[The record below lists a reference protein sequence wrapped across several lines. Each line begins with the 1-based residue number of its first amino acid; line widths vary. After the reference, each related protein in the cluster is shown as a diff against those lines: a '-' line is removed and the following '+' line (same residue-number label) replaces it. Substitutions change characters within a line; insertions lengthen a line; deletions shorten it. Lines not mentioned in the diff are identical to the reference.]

1 MRARL
6 EGTVSV
12 LYLLLTSSF
21 VTCLLL
27 SNIIAGKLMTV
38 AGLVLPSAA
47 ILFPVTY
54 IFGDVLTEVYG
65 FKRARLAI
73 WIGFGA
79 NLLMSAVFLAA
90 LALPYPE
97 FWQQQAAYNAVLGFT
112 PRIVAASLIAYSAGE
127 LSNSVVLSRMKVL
140 TRGRWLWT
148 RTIGSTIVG
157 EAVDTLLFLGIAFYG
172 TLPVS
177 ALAWMMLAQYAWK
190 VLYEAAATPLTYL
203 FVRSVKRLEGIDTF
217 DDGVRYTPFRLE
229 VRNE

>member
-1 MRARL
+1 MRAKL
-6 EGTVSV
+6 KGTVSV
-12 LYLLLTSSF
+12 LYLLLTSVF

-38 AGLVLPSAA
+38 AGVVLPSAA
-47 ILFPVTY
+47 VLFPVTY

-90 LALPYPE
+90 LALPHPD
-97 FWQQQAAYNAVLGFT
+97 FWQSQAAYETVLGFT
-112 PRIVAASLIAYSAGE
+112 PRVVAASLIAYSAGE

-172 TLPVS
+172 TLPLS
-177 ALAWMMLAQYAWK
+177 TLALMMLAQYAWK

-203 FVRSVKRLEGIDTF
+203 FVRQVKRVEAIDTF
-217 DDGVRYTPFRLE
+217 DHSVRYSPFGLE